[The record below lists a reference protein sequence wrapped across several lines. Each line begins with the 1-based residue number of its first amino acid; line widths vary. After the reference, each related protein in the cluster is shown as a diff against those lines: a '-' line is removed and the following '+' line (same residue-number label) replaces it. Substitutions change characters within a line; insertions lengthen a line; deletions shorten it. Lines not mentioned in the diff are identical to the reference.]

1 MSFQVVGF
9 LKASAV
15 EDSRFRQ
22 QALAARDI
30 NNIFAN
36 FIDNCRVGQYDASAM
51 TRPERN
57 VRAGKKLRRI
67 RRRLDL
73 SVRDV
78 ERISHENAVE
88 RHNPFLALS
97 RTWIADVETGR
108 FVPGSF
114 KMASLADIYGMD
126 LYQVHKLYGLPTD
139 QDITQQH
146 PAYRPPTTQL
156 LTPPEELPA
165 GAPGEGEE
173 PSAMG
178 IEETNLLAGIVDIW
192 GSVPVPL
199 LRRLGLQQSLYGYV
213 GMQDKSM
220 APLLPP
226 GSFVQI
232 DTKQNRIRK
241 GPFKKSSSESHF
253 ARPIYFLD
261 TRKGYKCGW
270 CELKDGVLTLIPH
283 PDSGEQ
289 TQSFRFPDEVSVVGR
304 VTAVTL
310 NIEEERFIV
319 RLDEGG
325 KGRNG
330 PKK

>member
-1 MSFQVVGF
+1 MVGF

-114 KMASLADIYGMD
+114 KMASLADI
-126 LYQVHKLYGLPTD
+126 L
-139 QDITQQH
+139 
-146 PAYRPPTTQL
+146 
-156 LTPPEELPA
+156 
-165 GAPGEGEE
+165 
-173 PSAMG
+173 
-178 IEETNLLAGIVDIW
+178 
-192 GSVPVPL
+192 
-199 LRRLGLQQSLYGYV
+199 
-213 GMQDKSM
+213 
-220 APLLPP
+220 
-226 GSFVQI
+226 
-232 DTKQNRIRK
+232 
-241 GPFKKSSSESHF
+241 
-253 ARPIYFLD
+253 
-261 TRKGYKCGW
+261 
-270 CELKDGVLTLIPH
+270 
-283 PDSGEQ
+283 
-289 TQSFRFPDEVSVVGR
+289 
-304 VTAVTL
+304 
-310 NIEEERFIV
+310 
-319 RLDEGG
+319 
-325 KGRNG
+325 RNG
-330 PKK
+330 PLPGSQTVRPPYGFRTSPSSIRRIVHPQRNC